1 MENTNTNQKIKSS
14 DASFAELY
22 AKKDFKGAIDYLLHN
37 KQQFSSGTF
46 HYNLGTTYA
55 KLGDLGAARFHL
67 EKAREVGVYHSA
79 MVNNL
84 NYVEAKIDAEDL
96 SNSTSIADKVIDY
109 SLHIP
114 ASGYFSISLV
124 LVVLALFIFMKN
136 KLKNSIKVWIILLLC
151 FLPTLYSQLY
161 LHSLNQAVSLK
172 DTVIY
177 EGPSKIFHE
186 KGKLKPGAKV
196 LLGEFKDGWFFVKYP
211 VSLSGWVSKEN
222 LGIL

>member
-1 MENTNTNQKIKSS
+1 MENTITNQKIKSS

-67 EKAREVGVYHSA
+67 EKAREAGVYHSA

-84 NYVEAKIDAEDL
+84 KFVESKIDAEDL
-96 SNSTSIADKVIDY
+96 SSSSSIVDQVIDY
-109 SLHIP
+109 SLKIP
-114 ASGYFSISLV
+114 ASGYLSISLV
-124 LVVLALFIFMKN
+124 LVLFTLIVFIKKKQMNTIKSWSLLVLCMIPLA
-136 KLKNSIKVWIILLLC
+136 
-151 FLPTLYSQLY
+151 YSQFY

-172 DTVIY
+172 ETTIF
-177 EGPSKIFHE
+177 EGPSKIFQE
-186 KGKLKPGAKV
+186 KGKIKPGAKV

-211 VSLSGWVSKEN
+211 VSLSGWVNKEN